1 MNFRSDLEIPAPGSD
16 GESKA
21 TPIAQVSQPTLS
33 LTLRGPNINGVA
45 DVEVPLSN
53 PDWTIFRAVQELM
66 QQTSMSKQDK
76 MRKIW
81 EPTYT
86 IIYKKLNRD
95 VDDFG
100 TEEDKTTPVVSV
112 LSPGQSS
119 SSTLSPNSPI
129 AQNCRNQCSI
139 EDVLQLL
146 SQMNAIND
154 NPASLNISMPSENP
168 NCELNPDLF
177 LSKKLTNKL
186 QQQIQD
192 PLVLSSNSLPSWCE
206 NLNQSCPFL
215 VNS

>member
-1 MNFRSDLEIPAPGSD
+1 MLFHFIRSDLEIPPPGAES
-16 GESKA
+16 ESKSA
-21 TPIAQVSQPTLS
+21 PIAQVMQPTLS

-45 DVEVPLSN
+45 DIEVPLLN

-66 QQTSMSKQDK
+66 QQTTLTKQDK

-81 EPTYT
+81 EPTFT

-95 VDDFG
+95 DDFG

-129 AQNCRNQCSI
+129 APCRNQCSI
-139 EDVLQLL
+139 EDILQLL

-154 NPASLNISMPSENP
+154 NNNPMSLNASMPSENQIGEF
-168 NCELNPDLF
+168 NADLF

-186 QQQIQD
+186 QQ
-192 PLVLSSNSLPSWCE
+192 
-206 NLNQSCPFL
+206 
-215 VNS
+215 